1 MPRQFPWV
9 SARQRGFTLIEL
21 LVAIVLLAI
30 MGALSYG
37 AYRNAN
43 VQSEALESTAAR
55 TRELQVAV
63 AAMVMDLQQLVPRPA
78 RETIG
83 DGYRPALRAGAAGQ
97 VLELTRGGYPNGAG
111 LPRGTLQRVTYVL
124 EGSTLVRQSS
134 AVVDATGSTPLLR
147 RDLLKRVKSISVR
160 FMNASHVWQDV
171 WPPVDAPP
179 EQIAHIRPLAVEF
192 TLDTE
197 DFGAIVR
204 LVEIPG

>member
-1 MPRQFPWV
+1 MFRPSAVISRQP
-9 SARQRGFTLIEL
+9 GFTLIEL
-21 LVAIVLLAI
+21 LVAIVLMAI
-30 MGALSYG
+30 MSALSYG

-83 DGYRPALRAGAAGQ
+83 DGYRPALRSGAAGQ

-124 EGSTLVRQSS
+124 EGSTLIRQSS
-134 AVVDATGSTPLLR
+134 VVDATGSTPLLR
-147 RDLLKRVKSISVR
+147 RDLLKRVKSISLR
-160 FMNASHVWQDV
+160 YLNASHVWQDV

-179 EQIAHIRPLAVEF
+179 EQVAHIRPLAVEF

-204 LVEIPG
+204 VVEIPG

>member
-1 MPRQFPWV
+1 MRQPV
-9 SARQRGFTLIEL
+9 NQRRGFTLIEL

-37 AYRNAN
+37 AYRNAR

-63 AAMVMDLQQLVPRPA
+63 AALVTDLQQIMPRPA

-83 DGYRPALRAGAAGQ
+83 DGFRPALRAGNSGQ
-97 VLELTRGGYPNGAG
+97 ILELTRGGYPNGAG
-111 LPRGTLQRVTYVL
+111 LPRGTLQRVAYEL
-124 EGSTLVRQSS
+124 EGSTLVRVSA
-134 AVVDATGSTPLLR
+134 AVVDATPSTPMLR
-147 RDLLKRVKSISVR
+147 RDLLKRVKSVSLR
-160 FMNASHVWQDV
+160 FMNASHVWQET

-179 EQIAHIRPLAVEF
+179 EQVAHTRPLAVEF
-192 TLDTE
+192 TIDTE
-197 DFGAIVR
+197 DFGPIVR

>member
-1 MPRQFPWV
+1 MRHPVNHR
-9 SARQRGFTLIEL
+9 RGFTLIEL

-37 AYRNAN
+37 AYRNAR

-63 AAMVMDLQQLVPRPA
+63 AALVTDLQQLMPRPA

-83 DGYRPALRAGAAGQ
+83 DGFRPALRAGNAGQ
-97 VLELTRGGYPNGAG
+97 ILELTRGGYPNGAG
-111 LPRGTLQRVTYVL
+111 LPRGTLQRVAYEL
-124 EGSTLVRQSS
+124 KGSTLVRVSA
-134 AVVDATGSTPLLR
+134 AVVDATPSTPMLR
-147 RDLLKRVKSISVR
+147 RDLLKRVKSVSLR
-160 FMNASHVWQDV
+160 FMNASRVWQDT

-179 EQIAHIRPLAVEF
+179 EQVAHTRPLAVEF
-192 TLDTE
+192 TIDTE
-197 DFGAIVR
+197 DFGPIVR

>member
-1 MPRQFPWV
+1 MSRQ
-9 SARQRGFTLIEL
+9 SAIRPRQRGFTLIEL
-21 LVAIVLLAI
+21 LVAIVLMAI
-30 MGALSYG
+30 MSALSYG

-55 TRELQVAV
+55 TRELQVGV

-83 DGYRPALRAGAAGQ
+83 DGYRPALRSGAAGQ

-124 EGSTLVRQSS
+124 EGSTLIRQSS

-147 RDLLKRVKSISVR
+147 RDPLKRVKSISLR
-160 FMNASHVWQDV
+160 YMNANHDWQDV

-179 EQIAHIRPLAVEF
+179 EQVGHIRPLAVEF

>member
-1 MPRQFPWV
+1 MRRWAV
-9 SARQRGFTLIEL
+9 HRRGFTLIEL

-43 VQSEALESTAAR
+43 VQSEALEATAAR

-63 AAMVMDLQQLVPRPA
+63 AALVADLEQVVPRPA

-83 DGYRPALRAGAAGQ
+83 DGFRPALRAGAAGQ

-111 LPRGTLQRVTYVL
+111 LPRGTLQRVSYVL
-124 EGSTLVRQSS
+124 EGSTLVRVST
-134 AVVDATGSTPLLR
+134 AVVDATSATPLLR
-147 RDLLKRVKSISVR
+147 RDLLKRVRSVSLR
-160 FMNASHVWQDV
+160 FMNANHVWTDT

-179 EQIAHIRPLAVEF
+179 EQVSHIRPLAVEF

-197 DFGAIVR
+197 DFGPIVR
-204 LVEIPG
+204 LVELPG